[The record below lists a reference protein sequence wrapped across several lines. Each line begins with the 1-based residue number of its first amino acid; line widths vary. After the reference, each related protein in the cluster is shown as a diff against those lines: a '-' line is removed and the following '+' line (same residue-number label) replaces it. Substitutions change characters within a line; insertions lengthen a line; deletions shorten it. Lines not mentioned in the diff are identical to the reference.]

1 MSSGHLRNAVGRRYK
16 YVPEVPNG
24 CSNCPVRNA
33 TVCQAFATNLE
44 VVRNY
49 KTGDRILPAHAHVY
63 RIGDKPTEL
72 FNLLD
77 GWVAVYR
84 ILESGRRQIL
94 DILLPGAFMGYQP
107 DLNEQMLHGAVCLSD
122 VALCVFPRKGFP
134 ELMERHPAL
143 AQALV
148 GINARAMLRA
158 QDQLTNIGGR
168 SGTTRVAY
176 MLLDVFLRGRK
187 SMAMEGTDALELPL
201 TQEVIAD
208 SLGLTSVYVNRI
220 LRDLR
225 ERGLVVLRNGT
236 LQIHNLQAL
245 AKLVE
250 LSPLSAIETGIE
262 PTPLVRRMPPVGH
275 APEAVRAPDRA
286 RR

>member
-1 MSSGHLRNAVGRRYK
+1 MQSGHQRNSVGRRHK

-33 TVCQAFATNLE
+33 TVCQAFASNLD

-49 KTGDRILPAHAHVY
+49 KTGDRILPANAHVY
-63 RIGDKPTEL
+63 RIGDRLSEL

-77 GWVAVYR
+77 GWIAIYR

-94 DILLPGAFMGYQP
+94 DILLPGAFIGYQP
-107 DLNEQMLHGAVCLSD
+107 DLNEPMLQGAVCLSD
-122 VALCVFPRKGFP
+122 AALCVFPRKSFP

-148 GINARAMLRA
+148 GINAHATLRA
-158 QDQLTNIGGR
+158 QDQITNIGGR
-168 SGTTRVAY
+168 SGTTRVAHL
-176 MLLDVFLRGRK
+176 LLDLFLRGRK
-187 SMAMEGTDALELPL
+187 GMPTGGMDVLELPL

-208 SLGLTSVYVNRI
+208 SLGLTPVYVNRI

-225 ERGLVVLRNGT
+225 ERGLVVLRNGM
-236 LQIHNLQAL
+236 LQIHDLEAL
-245 AKLVE
+245 AKLAE
-250 LSPLSAIETGIE
+250 LSTLNAVETRTE
-262 PTPLVRRMPPVGH
+262 PTSLIRRMPSVGRGP
-275 APEAVRAPDRA
+275 AAARVPGRVRR
-286 RR
+286 

>member
-1 MSSGHLRNAVGRRYK
+1 MQPGNQNGLPRRHRPVPAVPSGCANCPIGHL
-16 YVPEVPNG
+16 
-24 CSNCPVRNA
+24 
-33 TVCQAFATNLE
+33 TVCQAFAGKLDI
-44 VVRNY
+44 VQSF
-49 KTGDRILPAHAHVY
+49 KTGDRILPAGSHVY
-63 RIGDKPTEL
+63 RIGDKPSEL

-94 DILLPGAFMGYQP
+94 DILLPGSFLGYQP
-107 DLNEQMLHGAVCLSD
+107 DLNEQMLQGAVCLSD
-122 VALCVFPRKGFP
+122 VALCVFPRKSFP
-134 ELMERHPAL
+134 DLIERHPAL
-143 AQALV
+143 AQTLV
-148 GINARAMLRA
+148 GINARATLRA

-187 SMAMEGTDALELPL
+187 SMAKEGTGALDLPL

-208 SLGLTSVYVNRI
+208 SLGLTPVYVNRI

-236 LQIHNLQAL
+236 LQIHDLQAL
-245 AKLVE
+245 VKLVE
-250 LSPLSAIETGIE
+250 LPPLSSIGTQVE
-262 PTPLVRRMPPVGH
+262 PTPLVRRMSPAPH
-275 APEAVRAPDRA
+275 APDAARAPGRA